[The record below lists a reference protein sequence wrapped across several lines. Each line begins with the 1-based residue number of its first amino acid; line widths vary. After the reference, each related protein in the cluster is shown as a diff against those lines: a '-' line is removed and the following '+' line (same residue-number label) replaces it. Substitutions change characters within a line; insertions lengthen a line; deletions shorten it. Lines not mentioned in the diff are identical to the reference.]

1 MRAEEREKSR
11 KPKELPWYQRE
22 SQEAWF
28 DEWGLPWARDPVR
41 WYMGPEI
48 LSPGVDGGQGKWVRV
63 GGTVKRADE

>member
-1 MRAEEREKSR
+1 MRDEKRKAESETLR
-11 KPKELPWYQRE
+11 WFQRE

-28 DEWGLPWARDPVR
+28 DEWGYPWARDPVR

-48 LSPGVDGGQGKWVRV
+48 LPPWVDGGEGKWVRV